1 MTTETVP
8 RLKSAR
14 SIATDRLALAAW
26 AILLGTASGF
36 ACVTVRL
43 SFRLLQWIFTQQIGT
58 LPSVAAMLSPARRI
72 ITPMEG
78 AALVI
83 LITLLTR
90 RFMSNPPFEGYV
102 EAVRLRGG
110 RIPFVSTAWRTLA
123 SAFSVATGASIGREG
138 SMIQF
143 AAAVTSWVG
152 ARAPIRTLS
161 LSQQVAYGVAAAVSA
176 VYQAPIAGVFF
187 ATEIVLGEWAWENA
201 SPLLLASTSGWIVSR
216 VVLDAGP
223 LFPIAG
229 TLHFTLGYLWAF
241 PLAVVFGLLGPAY
254 QQLLRYSR
262 TASRIPFALLW
273 GALLTGLLSLVEPKV
288 WGNGDVA
295 LGSVLHNNLTLF
307 GVSGLVVLR
316 IVATTVCVGTG
327 TVGGV
332 FTPTLFT
339 GAALGLAVAQ
349 LFHGREPLVFAICG
363 MGLLMAAATHAP
375 LMAAAM
381 AVELTGQ
388 WHLVALVLPCT
399 LVASLVA
406 RRVSRTSLYGIAS
419 QEPAE

>member
-1 MTTETVP
+1 MTTETVS
-8 RLKSAR
+8 RFKSTS
-14 SIATDRLALAAW
+14 SIATDRLARAAW
-26 AILLGTASGF
+26 AILLGAASGL
-36 ACVTVRL
+36 ACVAIRL
-43 SFRLLQWIFTQQIGT
+43 SFRLLQWIFTQQIGA
-58 LPSVAAMLSPARRI
+58 LPSVAAMLSPPRRI

-83 LITLLTR
+83 FITWLTQ
-90 RFMSNPPFEGYV
+90 RFMSIPSFEGYV

-143 AAAVTSWVG
+143 AAAVASWIG
-152 ARAPIRTLS
+152 TKTPIRALS

-201 SPLLLASTSGWIVSR
+201 SPLLLASTSGWFVSR

-229 TLHFTLGYLWAF
+229 TLHFTLGFLWIF
-241 PLAVVFGLLGPAY
+241 PLAVAFGLLGPAY
-254 QQLLRYSR
+254 QQLLYYSR
-262 TASRIPFALLW
+262 AANRLPFALLW
-273 GALLTGLLSLVEPKV
+273 GALLTGLLSLIEPKV

-295 LGSVLHNNLTLF
+295 LLSVMQNKLTLF
-307 GVSGLVVLR
+307 GVSGLLALR
-316 IVATTVCVGTG
+316 IIATTVCVGTR

-332 FTPTLFT
+332 FTPTLFA
-339 GAALGLAVAQ
+339 GAALGLTLAH
-349 LFHGREPLVFAICG
+349 LFHSREPLLFAICG
-363 MGLLMAAATHAP
+363 MGLLMAAVTHAP

-388 WHLVALVLPCT
+388 WHLAALIVPCT
-399 LVASLVA
+399 LVASFVA
-406 RRVSRTSLYGIAS
+406 RTISRTSLYGIAS
-419 QEPAE
+419 SELAE